1 MAPTR
6 SHAVPRTAAVVAGM
20 LIACI
25 AGFAHSDDD
34 TIPDLKDPKVISAG
48 RELYLERHCSHC
60 HGADGDGGVNLT
72 NRDLSNPN
80 YVFEAIAD
88 GRERGS
94 LRMPGWREV
103 LSGAQIWQTTAYVMS
118 ISRKAD

>member
-6 SHAVPRTAAVVAGM
+6 RHAVPRTAAAVAGM
-20 LIACI
+20 LVACI
-25 AGFAHSDDD
+25 AGVAHPADN

-48 RELYLERHCSHC
+48 RELYLEKHCSHC
-60 HGADGDGGVNLT
+60 HGANGDGGVNLT
-72 NRDLSNPN
+72 NRELSNPN
-80 YVFEAIAD
+80 DVFEAIAD

-103 LSGAQIWQTTAYVMS
+103 LSGLQIWQATAYVMS
-118 ISRKAD
+118 ISR

>member
-1 MAPTR
+1 
-6 SHAVPRTAAVVAGM
+6 M

-80 YVFEAIAD
+80 YVFEAIAAA
-88 GRERGS
+88 RPRGS
-94 LRMPGWREV
+94 AARNTNVRPSTM
-103 LSGAQIWQTTAYVMS
+103 
-118 ISRKAD
+118 

>member
-1 MAPTR
+1 MARSR
-6 SHAVPRTAAVVAGM
+6 SHAVSRTTAVGAGM
-20 LIACI
+20 LVACI
-25 AGFAHSDDD
+25 AGVARSDDD
-34 TIPDLKDPKVISAG
+34 TIPDLQDPKVISAG
-48 RELYLERHCSHC
+48 RELYVEKHCSHC
-60 HGADGDGGVNLT
+60 HGANGDGGVNLT

-80 YVFEAIAD
+80 YVFDAIAD

>member
-1 MAPTR
+1 M
-6 SHAVPRTAAVVAGM
+6 VVGA
-20 LIACI
+20 LVVCI
-25 AGFAHSDDD
+25 AGPARSDDN

-48 RELYLERHCSHC
+48 RELYLEKHCSHC
-60 HGADGDGGVNLT
+60 HGANGDGGVNLT

-88 GRERGS
+88 GRERGG

-103 LSGAQIWQTTAYVMS
+103 LSGAEIWQATAYVIS
-118 ISRKAD
+118 ISHKAN